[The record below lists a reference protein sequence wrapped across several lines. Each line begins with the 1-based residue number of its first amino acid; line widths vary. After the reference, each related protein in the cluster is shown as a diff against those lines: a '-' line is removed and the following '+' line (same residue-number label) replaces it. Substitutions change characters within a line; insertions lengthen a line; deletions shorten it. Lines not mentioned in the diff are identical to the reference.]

1 MPNLPFLDQ
10 DVCLTLA
17 VVVAVVAVV
26 AVAVVVEVVVAVVSL
41 IHQDCRRRQHW
52 QHDHE
57 WNPQ

>member
-17 VVVAVVAVV
+17 VVVAVV